1 MKVWFLFLLLLSFQ
15 TSVSCKRRRCPTG
28 LKMNHKGR
36 CIKGWSASSSSEG
49 YTDPLAK
56 LVLHLKN
63 VLDTDVLIP
72 CDWFHIPRYC
82 EVCFKNDPGKI
93 FCPRNEW
100 RNDWEDIAEIRNKS
114 VYEDFSDWKC
124 MAHYAQHEGE
134 AFSYWSGYDDGSI
147 CDCGSPFIFHQA
159 TPGLTSFLP
168 LIPGEKK
175 GGVSEGSP
183 FIDEDTGVMY
193 RGNWLGNVTMNN
205 GKVVRLVRMTHP
217 HQGYGTAGLLQ
228 LLPSPA
234 ANTLTYPPSSSS
246 AFSGE
251 NIFLAWNN
259 GYLLSAVFWRTP
271 T

>member
-193 RGNWLGNVTMNN
+193 RGNWLGNSYNE
-205 GKVVRLVRMTHP
+205 
-217 HQGYGTAGLLQ
+217 QWE
-228 LLPSPA
+228 
-234 ANTLTYPPSSSS
+234 
-246 AFSGE
+246 SGE
-251 NIFLAWNN
+251 ISEDDPPPPGIWD
-259 GYLLSAVFWRTP
+259 SRPP
-271 T
+271 TVAP